1 MTSKKQMIAFTRKQ
15 DQDVTSLQ
23 PISLPCPRTGK
34 VITFLYDQDTTTIFE
49 LSKVAEGRKACWL
62 IDNSV
67 YKDGALHFIT
77 PIDPLFIVL
86 PILAEIGRKVSLIVR
101 KKDSELSLTRI
112 SLSHAQE
119 EGKALYRTMDD
130 IFTLEQDIPSHDIQR
145 MIDTTAFSE
154 QLAHLC
160 DTQEI
165 APGMSVYRYNEEK
178 SLGWLKQKVDALV
191 QQFDMIPQFKNS
203 LSDLAEDKKKDHRLR
218 ESIYVLAKYL
228 TNDWIKA
235 LFKCYDGL
243 TEEAVDE
250 TEESMAND
258 INNPSVDDYFQLVS
272 NKSTSPA
279 TEKATKKPKPT
290 TPRSLANVN
299 TKDIKPLT
307 SFFKSK

>member
-1 MTSKKQMIAFTRKQ
+1 MIAFTRKQ
-15 DQDVTSLQ
+15 DQ
-23 PISLPCPRTGK
+23 ISLPCPRTGK
-34 VITFLYDQDTTTIFE
+34 VITFLYNQDTTTIFE

-86 PILAEIGRKVSLIVR
+86 PIVAGIGRK
-101 KKDSELSLTRI
+101 
-112 SLSHAQE
+112 AQE
-119 EGKALYRTMDD
+119 EGKSLYRTLDD
-130 IFTLEQDIPSHDIQR
+130 IFTLEQGIPSEDIQR

-165 APGMSVYRYNEEK
+165 APGMLVYRYNEEK

-203 LSDLAEDKKKDHRLR
+203 LDDLAEDKKKDHRLR
-218 ESIYVLAKYL
+218 ESIYILAKYL
-228 TNDWIKA
+228 TNDWITA

-250 TEESMAND
+250 TEESRTND

-272 NKSTSPA
+272 NKSTTST
-279 TEKATKKPKPT
+279 TEKATKKPKST

-299 TKDIKPLT
+299 TKGIKPLT